1 MLGYEWT
8 AGTPGEKYRIEKEV
22 EMNNEKLAILD
33 GMVAEAASWGLY
45 QILKRKGFPVRTT
58 DGVRDVKWTPS
69 SCSNQM
75 LFRVPVMVGRLDE
88 VSDEFFYVEGVIN
101 PSGIIVT
108 DAYDAEGKDI
118 YFSPFKPRL

>member
-1 MLGYEWT
+1 MD
-8 AGTPGEKYRIEKEV
+8 
-22 EMNNEKLAILD
+22 NEKIVAVLD
-33 GMVAEAASWGLY
+33 SMVAAAASWGLF
-45 QILKRKGFPVRTT
+45 QILKRIGFPVRST
-58 DGVRDVKWTPS
+58 DDVCDVKWTPTS
-69 SCSNQM
+69 YSNQI